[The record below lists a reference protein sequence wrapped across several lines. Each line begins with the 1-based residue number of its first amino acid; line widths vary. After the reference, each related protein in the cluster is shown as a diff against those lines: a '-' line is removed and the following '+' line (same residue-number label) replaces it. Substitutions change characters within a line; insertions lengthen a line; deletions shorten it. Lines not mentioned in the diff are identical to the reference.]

1 MSAAVESI
9 AAARNFSDLD
19 RRFINAVSAAVGDSG
34 GDDAA
39 LGQDVR
45 VLFAAFS
52 EREAELTRV
61 SR

>member
-1 MSAAVESI
+1 MNAAVASI
-9 AAARNFSDLD
+9 AAAVNLYDLD
-19 RRFINAVSAAVGDSG
+19 RKFTNAVEAALTDSR
-34 GDDAA
+34 GDDSA

-45 VLFAAFS
+45 ALFGAFS

>member
-1 MSAAVESI
+1 MSAAVEKL
-9 AAARNFSDLD
+9 AAARTFSDLD
-19 RRFINAVSAAVGDSG
+19 RLFINAVTAAVGDSR

-45 VLFAAFS
+45 ALFGAFS
-52 EREAELTRV
+52 EREAELTQV